1 MNDNDLEKLERIKNY
16 ANALYQVILERYR
29 ILPLIGTLSA
39 AFVGLVI
46 QNTTLVK
53 TTDLAFIALC
63 ILIALIPISIFG
75 ILYQL
80 GRDAENLGEK
90 IENILEEDLE
100 EIYFKMPPKKQA
112 ELKVKGE
119 QAASQ
124 IRELLKSA
132 HIKVKKILRLILD
145 WLRILPGVNHFFLE
159 QEAKIKT
166 DKIIALKERH

>member
-29 ILPLIGTLSA
+29 ILPLISTLSA

-53 TTDLAFIALC
+53 TADLAFIALC

-80 GRDAENLGEK
+80 GRDAEILT
-90 IENILEEDLE
+90 IRIRNIHNEVKQGQDTSSFMGIFPWVVYVIFLIAIILVLLSF
-100 EIYFKMPPKKQA
+100 FKFNK
-112 ELKVKGE
+112 
-119 QAASQ
+119 
-124 IRELLKSA
+124 
-132 HIKVKKILRLILD
+132 
-145 WLRILPGVNHFFLE
+145 
-159 QEAKIKT
+159 
-166 DKIIALKERH
+166 